1 MWERACPRCT
11 EATLF
16 KVRHCAT
23 ANRGQARSHNDVGN
37 MNTLLIR
44 NAHSIATFDAVE
56 RELRDASIFIR
67 DNVIEAVGP
76 ASELP
81 QTADEVIDASNC
93 VVTPGLVNTHHHMY
107 QSLTRTIPGVQDA
120 ELFTWL
126 KGLYPIW
133 ARMTADMVHT
143 SALTAMA
150 ELLLSGCTTSSD
162 HLYLFPNGSKLD
174 DTIAAATQLASAE
187 THSALIASSAI
198 NHHPPSPVRCA
209 SNCSTRKS
217 TSARVRADN

>member
-1 MWERACPRCT
+1 
-11 EATLF
+11 
-16 KVRHCAT
+16 
-23 ANRGQARSHNDVGN
+23 

-44 NAHSIATFDAVE
+44 NAHAIATFDAVE

-93 VVTPGLVNTHHHMY
+93 VATPGLVNTHHHMY
-107 QSLTRTIPGVQDA
+107 QSLTRAIPGVQDA

-133 ARMTADMVHT
+133 ARMTPDMVHT

-162 HLYLFPNGSKLD
+162 HLY
-174 DTIAAATQLASAE
+174 I
-187 THSALIASSAI
+187 
-198 NHHPPSPVRCA
+198 
-209 SNCSTRKS
+209 
-217 TSARVRADN
+217 